1 MAWPACLPSN
11 GDHETRED
19 QILDY
24 NCHPAS
30 DPGST
35 ELFHPSFA
43 RDALR
48 FETNR
53 APVQTGFTNS
63 CPFVQFVSRPAF
75 PLCESPPPPRLRVLP
90 PWLAIA
96 YAAPLE
102 LGRGPLRFNPPAL
115 GIEIAGG
122 TVNMPPGCSSADLV

>member
-1 MAWPACLPSN
+1 MVWPACLPSN

-75 PLCESPPPPRLRVLP
+75 PLRDSALIPFFKSLNLP
-90 PWLAIA
+90 GSL
-96 YAAPLE
+96 
-102 LGRGPLRFNPPAL
+102 AL
-115 GIEIAGG
+115 GIGNICPRIRVPWSIRGSTGA
-122 TVNMPPGCSSADLV
+122 S